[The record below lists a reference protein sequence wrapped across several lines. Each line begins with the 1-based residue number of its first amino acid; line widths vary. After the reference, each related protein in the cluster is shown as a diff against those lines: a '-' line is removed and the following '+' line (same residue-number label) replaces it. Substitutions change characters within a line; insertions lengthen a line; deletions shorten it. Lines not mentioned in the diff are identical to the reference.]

1 MKSLHHDSKPKPPVC
16 ALAPIVLCFF
26 FIHHAVGDAAEPRA
40 DIADLEVLR
49 RLVAGQNKHRE
60 RIKSIHL
67 KMNERA
73 RFQARDQYGD
83 LNNFDLNIEHEEFSA
98 GERTWVRRSEDRTV
112 EGPKGKTRDTRQT
125 MLAANETS
133 VAYWPVGNGSVYLYN
148 FYTRDEMP
156 RNARTQL
163 SGSNPRNIMRFGFG
177 DGSESLGELLEIV
190 ESPGRL
196 RVSIAQQKANG
207 SELYIVRIQ
216 DSEADESERMT
227 EELTVDASRGYLI
240 TRVVIKE
247 GSFLDREVEVEL
259 ASTDGVWL
267 PKTWK
272 VSDYK
277 RMDDGTTVL
286 RKQTVNTV
294 SFIEV
299 NPVIAEERFT
309 WRGIEAPDGTRFMLT
324 NSDGSNELLISDG
337 EVLLPNQ

>member
-1 MKSLHHDSKPKPPVC
+1 MGRRLRSIFSFAIILPSIFAIHM
-16 ALAPIVLCFF
+16 AL
-26 FIHHAVGDAAEPRA
+26 GDAAEQRK
-40 DIADLEVLR
+40 DSADLDVFR
-49 RLVAGQNKHRE
+49 RLVAEQNKHRE

-83 LNNFDLNIEHEEFSA
+83 LSNFDLNIEHEEFSA

-133 VAYWPVGNGSVYLYN
+133 VAYWPVGDGSVYLYN
-148 FYTRDEMP
+148 FHTRDEMP

-163 SGSNPRNIMRFGFG
+163 SGSNPRNILRFGFG

-190 ESPGRL
+190 ESSGRL
-196 RVSIAQQKANG
+196 QVSIAQQKANG
-207 SELYIVRIQ
+207 SELYIVSIQ

-227 EELTVDASRGYLI
+227 EVLTVDASRGYLI

-247 GSFLDREVEVEL
+247 GPFLDREVEVEL

-267 PKTWK
+267 PQSWK

-286 RKQTVNTV
+286 RKQTVNSV

-309 WRGIEAPDGTRFMLT
+309 WRGIEAPEGTRFMVT
-324 NSDGSNELLISDG
+324 NSDGSNELLVSDG
-337 EVLLPNQ
+337 EILLPNQ